1 MSPEDFGTA
10 ILRSRRSFL
19 GSTLWAGAT
28 AALVQAQPLLAGRG
42 WLAAAHAATP
52 DLTHDTFNGLLAFVV
67 PGSDP
72 YSVAQG
78 VSTAEQGG
86 VDAGA
91 TDVLIATVDEST
103 PFVPS
108 FSTQVAAILNG
119 LAVTV
124 NPAPGGTFLSPFAR
138 LGFAQKAG
146 VFEIMDSTDTL
157 QPLGG
162 ILPPFIAFFCYS
174 EAGAFD
180 PVTRSLTGQPLGWQL
195 SSYQGIAD
203 GRDEFLGYLK
213 GSRNPK

>member
-1 MSPEDFGTA
+1 MSSEAFGTA

-19 GSTLWAGAT
+19 GSTLWAGAV
-28 AALVQAQPLLAGRG
+28 AALFQAQPFLTDQG
-42 WLAAAHAATP
+42 WLAAPRAATL
-52 DLTHDTFNGLLAFVV
+52 DLTHDTFNGLLAFIV
-67 PGSDP
+67 PGSDL

-91 TDVLIATVDEST
+91 TDFLIATVDAST

-119 LAVTV
+119 LAVSV
-124 NPAPGGTFLSPFAR
+124 NSSPSGTFLSPFAR
-138 LGFAQKAG
+138 LGFAEKAE
-146 VFEIMDSTDTL
+146 VFEIMDATDTL

-180 PVTRSLTGQPLGWQL
+180 PATRSITGSPLGWQL
-195 SSYQGIAD
+195 SSYQGVAD
-203 GRDEFLGYLK
+203 GRDEFLGYFK
-213 GSRNPK
+213 GSQDPE